1 MKKVVDSE
9 VKKISKQIDAS
20 KLNIKSSTDVQ
31 GTSYL
36 LRKRAFKQVDNFEL
50 EGDGEMSLLR

>member
-1 MKKVVDSE
+1 MEIKPDEYNKDMKKVVDSE
-9 VKKISKQIDAS
+9 VKKILKQIDAS

-36 LRKRAFKQVDNFEL
+36 LRK
-50 EGDGEMSLLR
+50 